1 MPPLVSPMNRTLS
14 PGMTGWTTVR
24 LSLSFTGDL
33 KYHISHD
40 HSLSANFTNRK
51 GNNSEAFTIV
61 NIAISL
67 ISRLMTKLSFCFTFI
82 GPFISFHFTH
92 HRNLAIH
99 YGIFIVV
106 LSLNLEYNCHYEGV
120 LVE

>member
-33 KYHISHD
+33 KYRISHN

-67 ISRLMTKLSFCFTFI
+67 IPRLMTKLSFCFTFI
-82 GPFISFHFTH
+82 EPLISFVFHFTH
-92 HRNLAIH
+92 HHNLAIH
-99 YGIFIVV
+99 FGIFIVV
-106 LSLNLEYNCHYEGV
+106 LSVNLECNCHT
-120 LVE
+120 